1 MLPENRPLQLSLL
14 QFLKQARHLHAQ
26 HVASS
31 TSSSSSSAAAAPI
44 YVLGNPS
51 ADLDS
56 IISAIIY
63 SYFASASPRIPAQQ
77 QTQQQQQQQQQQGRQ
92 FYVPLINLH
101 DVPSGSE
108 LRRLRPEFAT
118 ALWLSTNPAV
128 PSNDGDSAGWSN
140 DAHAGANMLREHVVT
155 VADLKAQLRREQQEG
170 QGGAATKWNF
180 EALVVDWNALPV
192 RSKERPGRGSL
203 DSLPGVE
210 IDVVGCIDHHVD
222 ENFVPPA
229 PVQDYPRLIQPGPGS
244 CTSLVVRELRARG
257 LWPETTTSL
266 PTDATT
272 HEDEIGR
279 AAIYEAQAAKLALAA
294 ILIDTTNLTAEGKV
308 TEVDRSAV
316 AFLEAKVQRGY
327 ETQQRSLLK
336 HRHARPAP
344 HPPVPAAP
352 GGDPALEW
360 NRLSFFETVQR
371 TKQESLDF
379 LTLDEILGRDYKD
392 WTEVSASTGKT
403 LRVGICSVVQPVS
416 YLVAKAGGVTA
427 SGASGKAKA
436 REFLGDLRSFARD
449 REIDVVA
456 VMTAFTPPGGQGG
469 QQQQF
474 RRELFLWAVNVEEG
488 AAVEAARRFAD
499 RAVRELGLED
509 WTAPEDGAAAA
520 ESVDI
525 RSELNSGEGST
536 IQGWRRVWRQT
547 DVTKSRKQVAPL
559 LRAAVAE

>member
-14 QFLKQARHLHAQ
+14 QFLRQARNLHAQ
-26 HVASS
+26 HVAG
-31 TSSSSSSAAAAPI
+31 TSSSAPI

-63 SYFASASPRIPAQQ
+63 SYFASGSSRIPI
-77 QTQQQQQQQQQQGRQ
+77 QQQQQQQQQQGARQ
-92 FYVPLINLH
+92 YIPLINLH

-128 PSNDGDSAGWSN
+128 PSNDGDVAGWAN
-140 DAHAGANMLREHVVT
+140 DAHSAANVLRDHALT
-155 VADLKAQLRREQQEG
+155 VADVKAHLRRQN
-170 QGGAATKWNF
+170 TTNWSF
-180 EALVVDWNALPV
+180 ETIMVDWNALPV

-203 DSLPGVE
+203 DTLPGVE

-222 ENFVPPA
+222 EAFVPPA
-229 PVQDYPRLIQPGPGS
+229 PVQDHPRLIQPGPGS
-244 CTSLVVRELRARG
+244 CTSLVVRELRSRG
-257 LWPETTTSL
+257 LWPEETTTAS
-266 PTDATT
+266 TST
-272 HEDEIGR
+272 HEDETGR

-308 TEVDRSAV
+308 TEVDRTAV

-336 HRHARPAP
+336 HRHPQP
-344 HPPVPAAP
+344 HRQQQPPVPTP
-352 GGDPALEW
+352 GGDPSLEW
-360 NRLSFFETVQR
+360 NRANFFSTIQR
-371 TKQESLDF
+371 TKHESLDF

-392 WTEVSASTGKT
+392 WTEAPASTGEDTGKT

-427 SGASGKAKA
+427 SGASSGAKA
-436 REFLGDLRSFARD
+436 REFLTDLRNFSRD
-449 REIDVVA
+449 RELDVVA
-456 VMTAFTPPGGQGG
+456 VMTAFTSPSSGDGEGQF
-469 QQQQF
+469 Q
-474 RRELFLWAVNVEEG
+474 RELFVWAVNDTDST
-488 AAVEAARRFAD
+488 AASGTKRFAD
-499 RAVRELGLED
+499 RAVRELGLEEWD
-509 WTAPEDGAAAA
+509 GDGGAP

-525 RSELNSGEGST
+525 RAELNGEKG
-536 IQGWRRVWRQT
+536 GWKRVWRQT

-559 LRAAVAE
+559 LRAAIAE